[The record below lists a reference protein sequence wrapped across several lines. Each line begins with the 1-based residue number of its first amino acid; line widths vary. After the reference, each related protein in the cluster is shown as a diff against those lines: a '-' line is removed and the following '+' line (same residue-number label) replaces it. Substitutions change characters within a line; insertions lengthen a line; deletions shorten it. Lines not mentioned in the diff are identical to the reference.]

1 MKSATSDQADPRN
14 LVAAHLDAF
23 NRRDRSGLLAGLAPD
38 ARWRT
43 GTSTVTGREELAE
56 LFDDGLWA
64 MRPFLEV
71 QVMVRD
77 GGTVAARLREEL
89 TIDGTR
95 QSFPIAAFYEVRD
108 GLIRDVTI
116 YREGSADLS

>member
-1 MKSATSDQADPRN
+1 MNSAQADPRN

-23 NRRDRSGLLAGLAPD
+23 NRHDTSGLLAGLAPD

-43 GTSTVTGREELAE
+43 GTSTVTGRAELAA
-56 LFDDGLWA
+56 LFDGGLWA
-64 MRPFLEV
+64 MRPFLDV
-71 QVMVRD
+71 QVMVGE
-77 GGTVAARLREEL
+77 GGTVAARLREDI
-89 TIDGTR
+89 TIDGNR

-116 YREGSADLS
+116 YREGSADLA